1 MSAIFGNIRFD
12 GNPVERPSLEAM
24 QSALAAHG
32 ADGGLWLEGS
42 AGLGHRLMRFTPQD
56 VYERQ
61 PLVSDDGAIVLVA
74 DARLDNRAELLR
86 DCKLEIGDW
95 VSGQPISNLQS
106 PISTPPDS
114 ALILHAYQRWG
125 EACVQ
130 HLVGV
135 YAFAL
140 WDARAQRLFAARSP
154 IVAPSLYYTT
164 RPGRFAFATAPR
176 GLHALPDLPR
186 ALDDTGLLRWLT
198 GLGGDARTTLY
209 RGVNAL
215 PSGHWLRASRAG
227 VETGCFWQP
236 DLDREQRFASDD
248 ECLEA
253 FNALFERVVADHLAS
268 TTPVALQLSGGLD
281 SSAIAAVA
289 AAQLGERGARL
300 AAYTEVPRAGF
311 DGAQPRGMYA
321 DETPL
326 VTAIAGMVDHLDL
339 NLVRTDG
346 DFFLDDLPGMFE
358 HLEAPFRNN
367 ANRVWIEAIL
377 RTAGARGQRVLL
389 DGMQGNLTLSWHG
402 SGWLA
407 SLLGAGQWN
416 EAARQVQGMARTRGW
431 PRAGRALIGQGVLP
445 LLPDAWWLG
454 LNRLR
459 HPRQDAGQA
468 LLAASPI
475 NPAFAAAHGAPDL
488 AHERSN
494 AVRARL
500 RANTRPLRY
509 EALATQD
516 SGAYLSAYRAMVGV
530 DMRSPTADVRLAE
543 FCLAL
548 PEDQF
553 WRDGESRRLIRRA
566 MAGRLPPA
574 VLDNNQRGMQAADWF
589 ERLVAARTQVDAEL
603 ARLERSAKAQR
614 VLDLPLLR
622 ALYDRLPANAA
633 GATGDFVP
641 YIYVLQG
648 GLMLGAF
655 LRWFEEG
662 A

>member
-1 MSAIFGNIRFD
+1 
-12 GNPVERPSLEAM
+12 M
-24 QSALAAHG
+24 QAALAAHG
-32 ADGGLWLEGS
+32 ADGGLWLDGS
-42 AGLGHRLMRFTPQD
+42 AALGHRLMRFTPQD
-56 VYERQ
+56 VFERQ
-61 PLVSDDGAIVLVA
+61 PLVSEDGAIVLVA

-86 DCKLEIGDW
+86 DRRLEIGD
-95 VSGQPISNLQS
+95 SLSTHPIANRQS

-114 ALILHAYQRWG
+114 ALILHTYQRWG

-140 WDARAQRLFAARSP
+140 WDARAQKLFAARSP
-154 IVAPSLYYTT
+154 IVAPSLYYTA
-164 RPGRFAFATAPR
+164 RAGHFAFATAPR

-198 GLGGDARTTLY
+198 GLSGDARTTFY
-209 RGVNAL
+209 HGVNAL

-236 DLDREQRFASDD
+236 DLEREQHFAGDG

-253 FNALFERVVADHLAS
+253 FNALFERIVADHLAS

-281 SSAIAAVA
+281 SSSIAAVA

-311 DGAQPRGMYA
+311 EGDQPRGMYA

-346 DFFLDDLPGMFE
+346 NFFLDNLTGMFE
-358 HLEAPFRNN
+358 HLEAPFRNTS
-367 ANRVWIEAIL
+367 NRVWIEAIL
-377 RTAGARGQRVLL
+377 RTAGERGQRVLL
-389 DGMQGNLTLSWHG
+389 DGMQGNLTLSWNG
-402 SGWLA
+402 GGWLA
-407 SLLGAGQWN
+407 SLFGAGQWRA
-416 EAARQVQGMARTRGW
+416 AARQVQGLARTRGW

-468 LLAASPI
+468 LLDASPI
-475 NPAFAAAHGAPDL
+475 NPAFAAVHGAPDL
-488 AHERSN
+488 ARERSN
-494 AVRARL
+494 AVCARL
-500 RANTRPLRY
+500 RPNTRPLRY
-509 EALATQD
+509 EALASQD
-516 SGAYLSAYRAMVGV
+516 FGAYISAYRAMFGV

-589 ERLVAARTQVDAEL
+589 ERLVAARAQVAAEL
-603 ARLERSAKAQR
+603 ARLERSETAQR
-614 VLDLPLLR
+614 VLDLPRLR
-622 ALYDRLPANAA
+622 ALYDRLPPNAA
-633 GATGDFVP
+633 AATGDFAA
-641 YIYVLQG
+641 YMHVLQG

-655 LRWFEEG
+655 LRWFEDG